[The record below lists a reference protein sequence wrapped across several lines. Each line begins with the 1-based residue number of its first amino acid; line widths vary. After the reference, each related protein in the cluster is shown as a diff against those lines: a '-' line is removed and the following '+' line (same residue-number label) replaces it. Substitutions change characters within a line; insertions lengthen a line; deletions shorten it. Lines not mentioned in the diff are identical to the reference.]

1 MQLHRNAKLGLAG
14 RYALVT
20 TIERG
25 CSIREAARRHGV
37 SPATACTWSRRWR
50 AASVEEQRSLSCLF
64 DRSSRPRRS
73 PRMLA
78 ASVQAQICA
87 ERRRSGH
94 GPRPIAARLGY
105 PHATVWKALR
115 RGGCSRPQPK
125 PREPARL
132 YEWPCPGDLLHV
144 DWTTLARFAEPGHAV
159 TGDRTSSA
167 AKKRRKL
174 GYDVVH
180 AIVDDHSRFAY
191 AEVLGDAKAPTVT
204 GFLERAL
211 AAFAEQGIQPRRL
224 MSDNAWSY
232 VKNRS
237 LHELLA
243 RRRIRHLTTRAR
255 RPRTNGKVERFIQT
269 LEREWAYGLAY
280 ASSEHRRRALPYWL
294 NHYNRGR
301 PHSSL
306 GGLPPISRVQNVC
319 RQDT

>member
-1 MQLHRNAKLGLAG
+1 MRVHRNAKLGLAG
-14 RYALVT
+14 RYALVRA
-20 TIERG
+20 IEG
-25 CSIREAARRHGV
+25 GLSFREAARRHGV

-50 AASVEEQRSLSCLF
+50 AASAEERRTLSCLF
-64 DRSSRPRRS
+64 DRSSRPHRS

-78 ASVQAQICA
+78 ASAQARICE

-105 PHATVWKALR
+105 AHATVWKTLR

-125 PREPARL
+125 AREPVRR

-167 AKKRRKL
+167 DKKRGKL

-180 AIVDDHSRFAY
+180 ALVDDHSRFAY
-191 AEVLGDAKAPTVT
+191 AEVLADAKAETVT
-204 GFLERAL
+204 GFVNRAL
-211 AAFAEQGIQPRRL
+211 AAFAEQGIRPRRL

-232 VKNRS
+232 TKNRT
-237 LHELLA
+237 LRELLQ
-243 RRRIRHLTTRAR
+243 RHQVRHLTTKPY

-269 LEREWAYGLAY
+269 LEREWAYGLVY
-280 ASSEHRRRALPYWL
+280 ASSEHRRQALPYWL
-294 NHYNRGR
+294 DHYNRSR

-306 GGLPPISRVQNVC
+306 KGHPPISRVRNVC

>member
-1 MQLHRNAKLGLAG
+1 MRLHRNAKLGLAG
-14 RYALVT
+14 RLALVR
-20 TIERG
+20 TIEAG

-37 SPATACTWSRRWR
+37 SPSTACTWWGRWR
-50 AASVEEQRSLSCLF
+50 KASAEERRTLACLF

-73 PRMLA
+73 PRLLSPA
-78 ASVQAQICA
+78 AQARICA

-94 GPRPIAARLGY
+94 GPRPLAARLGY
-105 PHATVWKALR
+105 AHATVWKTLR
-115 RGGCSRPQPK
+115 RAGCSRPEPK
-125 PREPARL
+125 PREPARR

-167 AKKRRKL
+167 AKKRRRV

-180 AIVDDHSRFAY
+180 ALVDDHSRLAY
-191 AEVLGDAKAPTVT
+191 AEVLADARAETVT
-204 GFLERAL
+204 GFVERGL
-211 AAFAEQGIQPRRL
+211 AFFAARGIRSRRM

-232 VKNRS
+232 TLNRS
-237 LHELLA
+237 LRELLA
-243 RRRIRHLTTRAR
+243 KRGIRHLTTRPH

-269 LEREWAYGLAY
+269 LEREWAYGLVY
-280 ASSEHRRRALPYWL
+280 ASSDHRRRALPYWL
-294 NHYNRGR
+294 QHYNARR

-306 GGLPPISRVQNVC
+306 GGQPPISRVRNVR

>member
-1 MQLHRNAKLGLAG
+1 MSFHRNAKLGLAG
-14 RYALVT
+14 RYSLVRAV
-20 TIERG
+20 ESG

-37 SPATACTWSRRWR
+37 SPATAWRWSTRWR
-50 AASVEEQRSLSCLF
+50 AAGEEERRTRACLC

-73 PRMLA
+73 PRMLPA
-78 ASVQAQICA
+78 HAQARICA

-115 RGGCSRPQPK
+115 RNGCSRPEPK
-125 PREPARL
+125 PREPARR

-167 AKKRRKL
+167 AKKRRKI

-180 AIVDDHSRFAY
+180 AIVDDHSRLAY
-191 AEVLGDAKAPTVT
+191 AEVLPDAKAATVT
-204 GFLERAL
+204 GFVERAL
-211 AAFAEQGIQPRRL
+211 DSFATRGIRSRRL

-232 VKNRS
+232 TLNRS
-237 LHELLA
+237 LRELLA
-243 RRRIRHLTTRAR
+243 EREIRHLTIRPH

-269 LEREWAYGLAY
+269 LEREWAYGLVY
-280 ASSEHRRRALPYWL
+280 ASSDHRERALPHWL
-294 NHYNRGR
+294 HYYNHGR

-306 GGLPPISRVQNVC
+306 EGQPPISRVHNVC